1 MMITLC
7 DTSVSARQSVTGAP
21 SDPPPA
27 SVPHGVKLRTGERSM
42 VRATTAHDEAVAEI
56 IGSGMSGTGQQAAFE
71 ALGQLR
77 CQASLDE
84 LVVAAEDGG
93 LTMEFTN
100 RANGRELL
108 VVISESGTP
117 QFFLARG
124 PEGFRKA
131 GLITDRVGTIGLGQW
146 VASSVPFSNVGLVI
160 G

>member
-1 MMITLC
+1 MMITC
-7 DTSVSARQSVTGAP
+7 DTSSLARQSVTGAS

-27 SVPHGVKLRTGERSM
+27 SVPHGTKIRTGERSL

-56 IGSGMSGTGQQAAFE
+56 VGSGMNGTGQQVAFE
-71 ALGQLR
+71 VLKHLR

-100 RANGRELL
+100 RSNGRELL
-108 VVISESGTP
+108 VVISKSGTP
-117 QFFLARG
+117 QFFLARC
-124 PEGFRKA
+124 PDGFRKA
-131 GLITDRVGTIGLGQW
+131 GLVTDRVGTIGLGQW
-146 VASSVPFSNVGLVI
+146 VASSAPFSSAGLVI